1 MLTDTVVSSI
11 KLLLNIIKAHGEG
24 GCGLNLDKL
33 QKDNC
38 LVGAFPLH
46 DREEL
51 RALKR
56 KWFSWRFAPWS
67 QPLADIKDYF
77 GEKVGLYFAWLG
89 ATRVS
94 LCRPLLLLVVAHSA
108 LVA

>member
-1 MLTDTVVSSI
+1 M
-11 KLLLNIIKAHGEG
+11 
-24 GCGLNLDKL
+24 
-33 QKDNC
+33 
-38 LVGAFPLH
+38 GAFPLH
-46 DREEL
+46 EREEL

-89 ATRVS
+89 AFPLVS
-94 LCRPLLLLVVAHSA
+94 STSVCCRSLLMLS
-108 LVA
+108 